1 MEVKVLDSILHG
13 ELKPWKLDASNTRR
27 FTELVKA
34 AKAVSPST
42 NAELLKQ
49 LTALLADCPTLKKWL
64 VTEVISNSTTLQPL
78 SYSIDLPKGKDPVTH
93 FYSAVITAETLR
105 VYNSFMQQSVN
116 WNTSID
122 IPFQTDKLLKS
133 LKVLTQQTIA
143 ELQERGFTNAP
154 DEQSDF
160 IHFALYYLQQKLIQL
175 YFSVQ
180 EAFKKNLTQVTTLE
194 DFYSLDLNL
203 PNGQIIELKKVI
215 AVPTEEVTS
224 IAQSNNKPFSFGFKG
239 DETKLRNLISVLCTH
254 KNLLDET
261 ITNPDDFIKL
271 LTTKDINDKNYKIN
285 IGCETN
291 LFQHI
296 VDKLK
301 LTSPKLSYANIGRCN
316 YFFTK
321 NGNPIRA
328 SLLSNSKSNNPVSKQ
343 TKEEIDKFFKE
354 NNM

>member
-1 MEVKVLDSILHG
+1 MEIKILDNILHG
-13 ELKPWKLDASNTRR
+13 ELKPWKVDASNTRH
-27 FTELVKA
+27 FAELVKT
-34 AKAVSPST
+34 AKTVSLTT
-42 NAELLKQ
+42 NAELQKQ
-49 LTALLADCPTLKKWL
+49 LTALLDDYPTLKKWL
-64 VTEVISNSTTLQPL
+64 ATQTTKSNIALQQL
-78 SYSIDLPKGKDPVTH
+78 VCGIDLPACSNPVTH
-93 FYSAVITAETLR
+93 FFAAIITAETLR

-122 IPFQTDKLLKS
+122 IPFQTGRLLNS
-133 LKVLTQQTIA
+133 LKVLTQQTVA
-143 ELQERGFTNAP
+143 ELKERDFTTVP
-154 DEQSDF
+154 GEQSDTV
-160 IHFALYYLQQKLIQL
+160 HFALYYLQHKLIQL

-180 EAFKKNLTQVTTLE
+180 ETFKDNLPQVTTLV

-203 PNGQIIELKKVI
+203 PKAQIIELKKLTT
-215 AVPTEEVTS
+215 VPTEEVKS
-224 IAQSNNKPFSFGFKG
+224 IAQSDNKPFSFGFKG

-261 ITNPDDFIKL
+261 ITKPDDFIKL

-291 LFQHI
+291 LFQYI

-301 LTSPKLSYANIGRCN
+301 LTTPKFNYANIGRCN

>member
-1 MEVKVLDSILHG
+1 MQIKILDSILHG
-13 ELKPWKLDASNTRR
+13 ELKPWKLDTSNNKR
-27 FTELVKA
+27 FTELVRT
-34 AKAVSPST
+34 AKAGSIST
-42 NAELLKQ
+42 NDELQLQ
-49 LTALLADCPTLKKWL
+49 LTVLLAHYPTLKKWL
-64 VTEVISNSTTLQPL
+64 ATQATSSSKSVQQLVYGIELPPCSNP
-78 SYSIDLPKGKDPVTH
+78 ITH
-93 FYSAVITAETLR
+93 FYSTLITFETLR
-105 VYNSFMQQSVN
+105 VYNSFIAQSVN

-122 IPFQTDKLLKS
+122 IPFQTERLLNS
-133 LKVLTQQTIA
+133 LKVLVQQTVA
-143 ELQERGFTNAP
+143 ELRERDYTTVPG
-154 DEQSDF
+154 EQSDP
-160 IHFALYYLQQKLIQL
+160 IHFALYYLQHKLIQL
-175 YFSVQ
+175 YFSIQ
-180 EAFKKNLTQVTTLE
+180 ESFKHNLQQVTTLD

-203 PNGQIIELKKVI
+203 PKAQINELKKLPI
-215 AVPTEEVTS
+215 APGEEITS
-224 IAQSNNKPFSFGFKG
+224 IAKSDNKPFCFGFKG

-261 ITNPDDFIKL
+261 ITKPNDFITL
-271 LTTKDINDKNYKIN
+271 LTTKDISDKIYKIN

-291 LFQHI
+291 LFQYI

-301 LTSPKLSYANIGRCN
+301 LTSPKLSYANVGRSN